1 MKKKV
6 IIQSCWTCRYRYRKS
21 RKKPC
26 CNCHGI
32 SDRSEWRNRGW
43 WQSPVTAYI
52 LATLIAVAMIAA
64 MLIEWTTARAT
75 DSSPILSEEG
85 QGWSRDTADSPQ
97 PAALTAPLKEG
108 RLMARQEEVH
118 AAAELL
124 RELGVSEDSDGIKAL
139 QEEWWRCQA
148 RLYPRY
154 TEEEVVM
161 LAKLMWGEARGIES
175 KTEVACVGWAVCN
188 RVDDQPEPV
197 TVRYVITVPNR
208 FCYSESFP
216 VREDLLWLARDVLE
230 RWTMES
236 LGCPCA
242 GRVLPSDYRWFV
254 GRDGHNR
261 FRNAY
266 KGGEQWDYALPS
278 PYES

>member
-1 MKKKV
+1 MSNKPL
-6 IIQSCWTCRYRYRKS
+6 QQNCATCRYRTVSILIEPCQSCKRSLVPFGQGDHWRK
-21 RKKPC
+21 
-26 CNCHGI
+26 
-32 SDRSEWRNRGW
+32 RGW
-43 WQSPVTAYI
+43 WQSRLVLAI
-52 LATLIAVAMIAA
+52 LAALVAVAVATAA
-64 MLIEWTTARAT
+64 VLIGWTTASAAGPST
-75 DSSPILSEEG
+75 DPVEL
-85 QGWSRDTADSPQ
+85 A
-97 PAALTAPLKEG
+97 
-108 RLMARQEEVH
+108 ARQEEVH

-124 RELGVSEDSDGIKAL
+124 RELGVDEDDQAIQAL
-139 QEEWWRCQA
+139 SAEWWRCQA

-254 GRDGHNR
+254 GRDGRNR

-266 KGGEQWDYALPS
+266 KGGEQWDYSLPS